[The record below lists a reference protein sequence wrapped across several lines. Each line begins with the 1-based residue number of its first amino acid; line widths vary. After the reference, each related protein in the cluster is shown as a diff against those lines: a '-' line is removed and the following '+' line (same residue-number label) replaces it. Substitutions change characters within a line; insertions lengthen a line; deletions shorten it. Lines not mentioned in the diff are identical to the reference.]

1 MVETGCEPVNVQT
14 DHQPALAAGGP
25 QGWGLGACGNLGASG
40 GPSRL
45 HPTCRLG
52 SSVLRSLPSRGRRG
66 GCRPDRGR
74 SGPGRLARRGPR
86 SNPGEPANAQIP
98 TTFTHAPPCE
108 TDPPVTTG
116 VIATALCLRRRSLGT
131 VGTYY
136 ADPLSLPN

>member
-52 SSVLRSLPSRGRRG
+52 GSVLRFSQRAEDEVAVALTLEVLGQGDSLAESPDPIPASLPRANTRR
-66 GCRPDRGR
+66 
-74 SGPGRLARRGPR
+74 
-86 SNPGEPANAQIP
+86 I
-98 TTFTHAPPCE
+98 FTHAPRPSKSSR
-108 TDPPVTTG
+108 P
-116 VIATALCLRRRSLGT
+116 
-131 VGTYY
+131 
-136 ADPLSLPN
+136 